1 MPRGLGVVLG
11 GWLLFMSEVPLQGS
25 GCTLSTSSPL
35 GDAPL
40 ETERAPF
47 SGVTPPPAV
56 LGATVFGAI
65 ISLSP
70 CGVWGVS

>member
-1 MPRGLGVVLG
+1 M
-11 GWLLFMSEVPLQGS
+11 
-25 GCTLSTSSPL
+25 STSSPL

-70 CGVWGVS
+70 LGDAPREAEREAERDPPCFFSGVTHLHGLGFGV